1 MMELT
6 IKTLDS
12 QTRSF
17 SVEDDI
23 TVKEFKE
30 KIAKDV
36 DIDANSQRLIYQGRV
51 LQDDKKLA
59 EYEVNG
65 KVVHLVQRPPPQS
78 RASTTRPSTT
88 STTTTSSSSTARSSR
103 ESIVVGAFT
112 LPADVT
118 DSNEVQRIVQQVIS
132 GMGDIGR
139 NARVT
144 SRQSADGSSVDVH
157 INLGQLAVPQLH
169 SESQL
174 RVDHV
179 RNMIRQAYETIDR
192 LENPPGG
199 SSRSGSDDRGSRGG
213 AEGGATAMDA
223 SGSGGSTSTTR
234 SSTTTSSSSSSSGGT
249 PSLTEILNRLWN
261 PDHPNMPVMADL
273 IDEVMRLQRRLQPHL
288 DRFQRYLRE
297 DPDFEEGVRMAQR
310 HCNLVTE
317 VLHFISHSYHGISDC
332 MVDMTRPPPR
342 VLRAPPT
349 PVLPSLPQNPLQANI
364 NLTTVQSNTGSRM
377 STGATT
383 STSTSDTATT
393 TASTPGTSRPSNTA
407 TSTTATTST
416 ATSTPSSTTAS
427 AHNAAAAAGSAPSL
441 AGILGLGSPIMMS
454 ISRTT
459 AIPIAIRPGGRP
471 TTGTTTSTTTTGSST
486 TGTDTTTTG
495 TSTSTSTTS
504 TSTTSATTSSTTT
517 TSSSEGQ
524 STPNVASL
532 GNSIAELAQMI
543 PVLQGLVQSVQAA
556 GAAVT
561 GISTRQQT
569 EGSGSS
575 EGQTATSTTTSTSS
589 TASSSSSGSGTGTT
603 TPSGAGISGMFATGG
618 RTVPVANFFGL
629 NAHRDQFLPCAS
641 RHFFLRRPATQAPET
656 TTTTSSTSRT
666 TTTTTS
672 QAGSGNSEP
681 QGEEQL
687 ADMIGNLVGS
697 LINQHNPYLQPH
709 PPPGTGDVSS
719 DDDSMDGQANNN
731 NANANPPAEPTNPV
745 LASLLRGI
753 RNLVGSPNNED
764 NPFTELFTSESNPR
778 SQRADEVFMT
788 IGRGIDEQL
797 ELARRGDDIPSAH
810 SYMTTHGL
818 QYHTMLGPGLLF
830 DLIRFLARNLNF
842 SEISNILLG
851 QNEPLRSPSFRTKCQ
866 EFIKES
872 VLDKKEPTEANIKE
886 GADRFARN
894 IVELLIVN
902 PSNFPT
908 KDDIDLIE
916 TNVEFFRATLIK
928 LFNMVLNSSETREA
942 YAVAVQGLLT
952 RATHEWLVL
961 NISILQNGQNG
972 MEDIIKRRVRALT
985 RDMNPLFRSWLT
997 TIGPQNIRTLAENFQ
1012 VRPDEVQCYI
1022 KKKGAAAGPST
1033 NEAMTNG
1040 EPALDTRETSTS
1052 ADEKMEVEQSV
1063 SQEQPVSQK
1072 KRASPDQT
1080 EFNDG
1085 AASTSPVTVET
1096 EERFANA
1103 DGWQAA
1109 IPSDWVPV
1117 ITNDISHQRRQ
1128 GTQAPLSD
1136 AYLSGMPPKRRRLM
1150 TQRRPYG
1157 GVDTV
1162 LPNVLQRAVETASV
1176 QPITSREELAAELRG
1191 NTELH
1196 SAYEQQI
1203 RNSIQRR
1210 LRQDPNYNK
1219 QKYPNT
1225 ETYFNQ
1231 DKQ

>member
-297 DPDFEEGVRMAQR
+297 DPDFVRDEEGVRMAQR

-393 TASTPGTSRPSNTA
+393 TAS
-407 TSTTATTST
+407 
-416 ATSTPSSTTAS
+416 
-427 AHNAAAAAGSAPSL
+427 
-441 AGILGLGSPIMMS
+441 
-454 ISRTT
+454 
-459 AIPIAIRPGGRP
+459 GRP